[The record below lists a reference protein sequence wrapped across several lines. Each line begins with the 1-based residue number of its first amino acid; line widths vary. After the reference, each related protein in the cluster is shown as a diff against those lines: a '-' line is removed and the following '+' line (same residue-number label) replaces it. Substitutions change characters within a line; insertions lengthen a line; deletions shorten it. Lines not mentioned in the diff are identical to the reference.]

1 MTGVIELET
10 RDERP
15 DTDTWIMRVPDHVC
29 DREGFVR
36 GTLVS
41 MTIKNGGI
49 KSKLIKPPAE
59 KFQEI
64 SSKLLRKNKDLYERL
79 KQIGD

>member
-10 RDERP
+10 VNETP
-15 DTDTWIMRVPDHVC
+15 EPDTWIMRVPDHVC
-29 DREGFVR
+29 GREGFVR

-41 MTIKNGGI
+41 MTIKDGGI
-49 KSKLIKPPAE
+49 QSRFIKPPSE
-59 KFQEI
+59 MFQET
-64 SSKLLRKNKDLYERL
+64 SKILFEKNRKLYERL

>member
-10 RDERP
+10 ANETAE
-15 DTDTWIMRVPDHVC
+15 TDTWIMRVPDHVC

-41 MTIKNGGI
+41 MTIKDGGI
-49 KSKLIKPPAE
+49 HSRFIKPPSE
-59 KFQEI
+59 KFQET
-64 SSKLLRKNKDLYERL
+64 SKKIFEKNRELYERL